1 MLLISIPEP
10 CHENWNEM
18 LPCEK
23 GAFCSACSKVVIDFT
38 NLSDEE
44 VKNYF
49 FQNKGQ
55 KTCGRFKNHQLLF
68 PEKALNQLLVDS
80 IPFWKKF
87 LAIVVILFGSFLTG
101 CEQPTQ
107 GKVDTPEKI
116 VTTMG
121 LTLTDIRE
129 NRTMGEPQVE
139 ELATT
144 CTTTK
149 GFIEPVIIPDTITI
163 DQETVGIMVMD
174 ERLFDTAMLTKPEVQ
189 RKDSVRKIDSDKNS
203 CDSLEVNKRV
213 FLDP

>member
-1 MLLISIPEP
+1 MLLLSIPEP

-18 LPCEK
+18 LPLEK
-23 GAFCSACSKVVIDFT
+23 GAFCATCSKAVIDFT

-44 VKNYF
+44 VRNYF

-55 KTCGRFKNHQLLF
+55 KTCGRFKNHQLSF
-68 PEKALNQLLVDS
+68 PEKTLDQLLLDS

-87 LAIVVILFGSFLTG
+87 LAIVVVLFGSFLTG

-107 GKVDTPEKI
+107 GKVVAPQNSVTI
-116 VTTMG
+116 VG
-121 LTLTDIRE
+121 VTLTEIKG

-139 ELATT
+139 ELVTT
-144 CTTTK
+144 CTTTQ
-149 GFIEPVIIPDTITI
+149 GFTVSVILPDTIAI
-163 DQETVGIMVMD
+163 DQETLGIGVMD

-189 RKDSVRKIDSDKNS
+189 RKDSVRKIDNGKNS